1 MLNGVRH
8 IVQVSAVIDGILVFE
23 APVTGRFGY
32 MVNDVGF
39 GDTIG
44 HWAQNA
50 IRFAAAREILR
61 GVGSGLFDPEGQMTR
76 AMFVTVLSRL
86 DGVSEGSEGNTGF
99 NDVKP
104 GAYYEAAVKWA
115 KDNGIV
121 GGVSSAEFAPD
132 APITREQMALMLYRY
147 IVYEGHNLRSAGTAL
162 KFDDG
167 NELSEQGGIAAE
179 FMRLW
184 SIMDGKPGNVFD
196 GDGLATRAEGAVVLM
211 RLVKAL
217 LRR

>member
-50 IRFAAAREILR
+50 IWFAAAREILR

-99 NDVKP
+99 TDVKP

-121 GGVSSAEFAPD
+121 GGVSSAEFARCSQR
-132 APITREQMALMLYRY
+132 ASEWRLCCINC
-147 IVYEGHNLRSAGTAL
+147 IVYEGITSVQPVPLSSSTTA
-162 KFDDG
+162 
-167 NELSEQGGIAAE
+167 
-179 FMRLW
+179 MRLA
-184 SIMDGKPGNVFD
+184 SRVASLPSS
-196 GDGLATRAEGAVVLM
+196 
-211 RLVKAL
+211 
-217 LRR
+217 